1 MQLLCL
7 IQSAM
12 LSTPSHAPETPSP
25 VLWVGEHCGLT
36 TAQGHMDK
44 EYTAEHCGGTS
55 VLQSPSPVPNACSA
69 LQPGALTSPQRPTL
83 ATPQWTSQ
91 WPWDSAKVGLNTGV
105 G

>member
-12 LSTPSHAPETPSP
+12 LSNPSHAPETPSP
-25 VLWVGEHCGLT
+25 VLWVEEHLGLA

-44 EYTAEHCGGTS
+44 EHTAEHGGAP
-55 VLQSPSPVPNACSA
+55 QSPSPVPNACSA